1 MRLTCL
7 VLAFFSALLCRAE
20 ETASFL
26 HNGVTAHRGNSGE
39 CPENTLQAFQ
49 SAIDAGADWIE
60 TDVYLTKDRQLVI
73 SHDRDTGHAGDKKL
87 SITNSTYAE
96 LLTVDVATGFRT
108 RNKLSLARCPPER
121 IPLFA
126 DALKLVMKQNRTR
139 LSIQPKD
146 ECVQA
151 VFDVIR
157 ELKAEPWVGFN
168 DGSLNKMRQV
178 KTLSKRVPV
187 FWDRDAKAD
196 IAKDIR
202 TAREEGFE
210 CLVVHFKGLT
220 KEKVDKI
227 HQAGLEA
234 GVWTVNDEAALKA
247 FLAMGVDRF
256 YTDYPTRLLRLKT
269 QAAPPRQR

>member
-1 MRLTCL
+1 MMRLTYL
-7 VLAFFSALLCRAE
+7 ALAFATVLLGHAQE
-20 ETASFL
+20 PAAFL
-26 HNGVTAHRGNSGE
+26 RNGVTAHRGNSGE
-39 CPENTLQAFQ
+39 CPENTLHAFQ
-49 SAIDAGADWIE
+49 SAVDAGADWIE

-73 SHDRDTGHAGDKKL
+73 SHDKDTGHTGDKKL
-87 SITNSTYAE
+87 SITNSTNAE
-96 LLTVDVATGFRT
+96 LLTVDVATGFRA
-108 RNKLSLARCPPER
+108 RNTLTLEQCPPAR
-121 IPLFA
+121 MPLLA
-126 DALKLVMKQNRTR
+126 DALKLVMKQSRTR

-151 VFDVIR
+151 AFDVIR
-157 ELKAEPWVGFN
+157 ELKAEKWVGFN

-178 KTLSKRVPV
+178 KTLSRAVPV

-210 CLVVHFKGLT
+210 SLVVHYKGLT

-256 YTDYPTRLLRLKT
+256 YTDYPARLLRLKGQT
-269 QAAPPRQR
+269 R